1 MKIYTYE
8 GKANIS
14 GDRIHQA
21 RTAQRLS
28 QDALAAKLQ
37 VAGLGIGREA
47 ISRIETGLR
56 FVTDYELVIFA
67 RVLGVTIEWLTGDIY
82 RSPVGILKIV
92 RQPDGTFGLCH
103 NETVWE
109 ACDTPQ
115 AEADNVFCHVTGCD
129 EWDSCPDAGP
139 SDLSEWEYIPS

>member
-1 MKIYTYE
+1 M
-8 GKANIS
+8 
-14 GDRIHQA
+14 
-21 RTAQRLS
+21 
-28 QDALAAKLQ
+28 
-37 VAGLGIGREA
+37 
-47 ISRIETGLR
+47 
-56 FVTDYELVIFA
+56 
-67 RVLGVTIEWLTGDIY
+67 WIY

-129 EWDSCPDAGP
+129 ETPLPAPASGRQAAARSARTSSTVWRRQ
-139 SDLSEWEYIPS
+139 

>member
-1 MKIYTYE
+1 M
-8 GKANIS
+8 
-14 GDRIHQA
+14 
-21 RTAQRLS
+21 
-28 QDALAAKLQ
+28 
-37 VAGLGIGREA
+37 
-47 ISRIETGLR
+47 
-56 FVTDYELVIFA
+56 
-67 RVLGVTIEWLTGDIY
+67 WIY

-115 AEADNVFCHVTGCD
+115 AEADNVFSHVTGCD

-139 SDLSEWEYIPS
+139 SDLSECPLSYLFILGVTLRPGVPCQHSARRIITVVCLHPALLTLVSTRFRV

>member
-1 MKIYTYE
+1 M
-8 GKANIS
+8 
-14 GDRIHQA
+14 
-21 RTAQRLS
+21 
-28 QDALAAKLQ
+28 
-37 VAGLGIGREA
+37 
-47 ISRIETGLR
+47 
-56 FVTDYELVIFA
+56 
-67 RVLGVTIEWLTGDIY
+67 WIY

-115 AEADNVFCHVTGCD
+115 AEADNVFSHVTGCD
-129 EWDSCPDAGP
+129 EWDSCPGAGP

>member
-1 MKIYTYE
+1 M
-8 GKANIS
+8 
-14 GDRIHQA
+14 
-21 RTAQRLS
+21 
-28 QDALAAKLQ
+28 
-37 VAGLGIGREA
+37 
-47 ISRIETGLR
+47 
-56 FVTDYELVIFA
+56 
-67 RVLGVTIEWLTGDIY
+67 WIY

-129 EWDSCPDAGP
+129 EWDP
-139 SDLSEWEYIPS
+139 S

>member
-1 MKIYTYE
+1 M
-8 GKANIS
+8 
-14 GDRIHQA
+14 
-21 RTAQRLS
+21 
-28 QDALAAKLQ
+28 
-37 VAGLGIGREA
+37 
-47 ISRIETGLR
+47 
-56 FVTDYELVIFA
+56 
-67 RVLGVTIEWLTGDIY
+67 WIY
-82 RSPVGILKIV
+82 RSPIGILKIV

-139 SDLSEWEYIPS
+139 SDLSEFANCFSGSFSRSAEKVPPAG

>member
-1 MKIYTYE
+1 M
-8 GKANIS
+8 
-14 GDRIHQA
+14 
-21 RTAQRLS
+21 
-28 QDALAAKLQ
+28 
-37 VAGLGIGREA
+37 
-47 ISRIETGLR
+47 
-56 FVTDYELVIFA
+56 
-67 RVLGVTIEWLTGDIY
+67 WIY

-129 EWDSCPDAGP
+129 EWDSFPTLRRFTISCPTLFSFHVGT
-139 SDLSEWEYIPS
+139 DLLF

>member
-1 MKIYTYE
+1 MTQE
-8 GKANIS
+8 RSSSSAAANS
-14 GDRIHQA
+14 VP
-21 RTAQRLS
+21 LS
-28 QDALAAKLQ
+28 KVMLLK
-37 VAGLGIGREA
+37 
-47 ISRIETGLR
+47 
-56 FVTDYELVIFA
+56 
-67 RVLGVTIEWLTGDIY
+67 IY